1 MILLIDNYDSFV
13 YNVYQLVGSIDPNIK
28 VIRNDALS
36 IEDIE
41 ARSPSHI
48 IISPGPGYPRDAG
61 VSIDLIK
68 RLSGKIPILGI
79 CLGHQAIVE
88 AFGGEIIHAL
98 ELVHGKKRPV
108 HILMDEERAESL
120 CPLFHGL
127 PEIIEV
133 ARYHSLAA
141 NTQKMPDELVVT
153 ALAPDQTI
161 MAVHHKTAPVFGIQ
175 FHPESILTTVGETIM
190 RNFLSQRA

>member
-41 ARSPSHI
+41 ALSPSHI

-108 HILMDEERAESL
+108 HILKDEERTETL

-127 PEIIEV
+127 PETIEV

>member
-41 ARSPSHI
+41 ALSPSHI

-108 HILMDEERAESL
+108 HILMDEERAESI

>member
-41 ARSPSHI
+41 ALSPSHI

-68 RLSGKIPILGI
+68 RLSGKTPILGI

>member
-1 MILLIDNYDSFV
+1 M
-13 YNVYQLVGSIDPNIK
+13 
-28 VIRNDALS
+28 
-36 IEDIE
+36 
-41 ARSPSHI
+41 
-48 IISPGPGYPRDAG
+48 
-61 VSIDLIK
+61 SIDLIK
-68 RLSGKIPILGI
+68 RLSGKTPILGI

>member
-41 ARSPSHI
+41 ALSPSHI

>member
-41 ARSPSHI
+41 ALSPSHI

-68 RLSGKIPILGI
+68 RLSAKIPILGI